1 MDFLDEIT
9 NNRIPENPFQQP
21 GQSTNNLPSIPHI
34 HLPSNPNDQIT
45 ASTQPIPDPNPL
57 PNGYRYAHLAHIPM
71 FLLYTQAEAV
81 VLHQKQQERQQVL
94 NSLAPEPELKDK
106 VAIHALK
113 LATGVNIDMNRKIE
127 NNLKKFKAAAN
138 NYSASQNRVCVLT
151 RWAVAPGSSQVKWFV
166 DVLEYRTLSGTWKG
180 NVVHLKMS
188 APVKVR
194 LLEKCVVKNLR
205 ATKSWEKNWNF
216 VDVEEMKLIGN
227 DGTETEME
235 IVARI
240 EKILSAVEAREA
252 LKRFDFEWII
262 PTLQQ

>member
-9 NNRIPENPFQQP
+9 NNGIPENPFQQP
-21 GQSTNNLPSIPHI
+21 GQSSNNLPSIPHI
-34 HLPSNPNDQIT
+34 HLPSNPNDQII
-45 ASTQPIPDPNPL
+45 ASTQPIPDPNAL

-94 NSLAPEPELKDK
+94 NSL
-106 VAIHALK
+106 
-113 LATGVNIDMNRKIE
+113 RKIE